1 MSDVTVVRIYLN
13 EKENRLDRLLRFLHD
28 EEKVRGV
35 TAFRGIAG
43 FGASGE
49 LHTARTLDIALD
61 LPIVVEFF
69 DATDKVARIL
79 ADLRERV
86 DVNHVISWDARLQ

>member
-13 EKENRLDRLLRFLHD
+13 EKENRLDKLLRFLH
-28 EEKVRGV
+28 EEEQVRGV

-49 LHTARTLDIALD
+49 LHTTRTLDIALD

-69 DATDKVARIL
+69 DAPEKVARIL

>member
-13 EKENRLDRLLRFLHD
+13 EKENRLDKLLRFLHD
-28 EEKVRGV
+28 EEQVRGV

-69 DATDKVARIL
+69 DTREKVARIL

>member
-1 MSDVTVVRIYLN
+1 VSDVTVVRIYLN

>member
-1 MSDVTVVRIYLN
+1 MSDVTVVRIYLS
-13 EKENRLDRLLRFLHD
+13 EKESRLDKLLRFLHD
-28 EEKVRGV
+28 EEQVRGV

-69 DATDKVARIL
+69 DTTEKVARIL